1 MASGTIAQKILSS
14 HAQVDGPPTPGEH
27 VTVEPDWI
35 LCHDISAYSGMERM
49 SQLGFADVATPENV
63 ILVFDHYVPSP
74 NETISTQMNEMK
86 RWVDEQG
93 IEHFFDSGN
102 GISHNIM
109 AENGYSLPGTLVLG
123 ADSHTVT
130 HGAFGAFATG
140 IGHTDLGDVLG
151 TGELWLKVPESQKV
165 IVENTLPDGVG
176 AKDLALTMMRE
187 FTTKGA
193 IYDSVE
199 FHGECVHD
207 LAMHQRQTL
216 SNITVEMGAM
226 AGIVPPD
233 DTTERYLD
241 GRAIH
246 DYDPIHPDD
255 DATYTQE
262 HTIDAGDI
270 EPLVAKP
277 SAVDNIDTVT
287 NCAGTAVDQ
296 VFVGTCN
303 NSSWEDILSFA
314 THLDGESVARGTDLI
329 VVPGTKETLKRMNE
343 SGISNDIVDAGGMI
357 ETPGCGPCFGAHG
370 GILGEGDVCVGT
382 MNRNF
387 PGRMG
392 PGEIYLAS
400 PQTAAT
406 AAIYGEITGPQEVN

>member
-1 MASGTIAQKILSS
+1 MTDGTIAQKILSS
-14 HAQVDGPPTPGEH
+14 HAQVDDPLSPGEH

-49 SQLGFADVATPENV
+49 GQLGFDDIATPENV

-74 NETISTQMNEMK
+74 SETISTQMNEME
-86 RWVDEQG
+86 RWVEEQG
-93 IEHFFDSGN
+93 IDHFFDSGN

-140 IGHTDLGDVLG
+140 IGHTDLGEVLG
-151 TGELWLKVPESQKV
+151 TGELWLKIPESQKV
-165 IVENTLPDGVG
+165 IVENTLPDGVS
-176 AKDLALTMMRE
+176 AKDLALTMMCE

-199 FHGECVHD
+199 FHGEGVHD

-233 DTTERYLD
+233 DTTQQYLD
-241 GRAIH
+241 GRAVH

-255 DATYTQE
+255 ATYTQE
-262 HTIDAGDI
+262 RTIDAGNI

-277 SAVDNIDTVT
+277 SAVDNIDTVA
-287 NCAGTAVDQ
+287 NCAGIDVDQ

-303 NSSWEDILSFA
+303 NSSWEDIKAFA
-314 THLDGESVARGTDLI
+314 DHLIGESVARGTDLV
-329 VVPGTKETLKRMNE
+329 VVPGTKETLKRMN
-343 SGISNDIVDAGGMI
+343 STGVANDIVDTGGMI
-357 ETPGCGPCFGAHG
+357 GTPGCGPCFGAHG

-400 PQTAAT
+400 PQTAAA
-406 AAIYGEITGPQEVN
+406 AAIYGELTVPQEIK

>member
-1 MASGTIAQKILSS
+1 MAAGTIAQKVLAS
-14 HAQVDGPPTPGEH
+14 HAGLEDVPEPGEH
-27 VTVEPDWI
+27 VTATPDWI

-49 SQLGFADVATPENV
+49 AQLGFTEVENPEDV

-74 NETISTQMNEMK
+74 NERISTQMNEME

-93 IEHFFDSGN
+93 IENFFDSGN

-140 IGHTDLGDVLG
+140 IGHTDLGEVLG
-151 TGELWLKVPESQKV
+151 TGELWLRVPESQKV
-165 IVENTLPDGVG
+165 VVENTLPDGVA
-176 AKDLALTMMRE
+176 AKDLALAMMRE

-199 FHGECVHD
+199 FHGEGVRD
-207 LAMHQRQTL
+207 LAMHERHTL

-233 DTTERYLD
+233 ETTEEWLD
-241 GRAIH
+241 GRAVRE
-246 DYDPIHPDD
+246 YESVQPDD
-255 DATYTQE
+255 DAEYATERTV
-262 HTIDAGDI
+262 DASSL

-277 SAVDNIDTVT
+277 SAVDNVDTVA
-287 NCAGTAVDQ
+287 NCAGTDVDH

-303 NSSWEDILSFA
+303 NSSWADIRAFA
-314 THLDGESVARGTDLI
+314 ELVDGQRVPKGTDL
-329 VVPGTKETLKRMNE
+329 VVTPGTKETLKKLNT
-343 SGISNDIVDAGGMI
+343 SGLSNSIVDAGGMI
-357 ETPGCGPCFGAHG
+357 GTPGCGSCFGAHG
-370 GILGEGDVCVGT
+370 GILGDGDTCVGT

-400 PQTAAT
+400 PETAAA
-406 AAIYGEITGPQEVN
+406 AAIHGEITDPREVF